1 MLRQTALIALAL
13 GVGACHSSSPTWAR
27 PGLSAAYPAHWPLVQ
42 RTLDSA
48 INADAAPGA
57 VIGVSLRGR
66 HWHYGTGV
74 LGIGDSTRPDSTT
87 LYDLA
92 SLTKVIGM
100 TSAVLLGVSEG
111 KLAVDSPL
119 VKYVP
124 AFGTTPEK
132 RTVTLRILLAH
143 ASGLP
148 AGRPLYREA
157 ANRAEAIA
165 LADTT
170 PLDTVVG
177 TRFVYSD
184 LGAILLSQAVETVYG
199 TRIDSLLAQ
208 RIFGPLGLED
218 TRYLP
223 PASLRPR
230 IAPTEDDPWRQRMI
244 RGEVHDENTAR
255 MDGVSGHAGLFSTS
269 TDLLRFADWLL
280 AATSTPESRCPASPA
295 TLPIP
300 DSLVRQFIRKQ
311 DIPPGS
317 SRALGWDTPSGRSSG
332 GDLISRRSFGHTGFT
347 GTSIWLDPDRCL
359 AIVLLSNRVHP
370 TRENARWGPVRGIMA
385 NRVMQALLADSLT
398 H

>member
-1 MLRQTALIALAL
+1 MNRSTLLALAL
-13 GVGACHSSSPTWAR
+13 GASACHSGPRWPEPAR
-27 PGLSAAYPAHWPLVQ
+27 TPAYPGHWHLVQ
-42 RTLDSA
+42 QTLDSA
-48 INADAAPGA
+48 IAADAAPGA

-74 LGIGDSTRPDSTT
+74 LGQDDSTRPDSTT

-100 TSAVLLGVSEG
+100 TSGVLLAVSDG
-111 KLAVDSPL
+111 KLVIDSPL
-119 VKYVP
+119 SRYVP
-124 AFGTTPEK
+124 AFGDSPE
-132 RTVTLRILLAH
+132 RRAVTLRILLAH

-157 ANRAEAIA
+157 SGRTDAYAI
-165 LADTT
+165 ADTT
-170 PLDTVVG
+170 RLDTVPG

-184 LGAILLSQAVETVYG
+184 LGAILLTQAVETVYR

-208 RIFGPLGLED
+208 RILGPLKLRD
-218 TRYLP
+218 TRYAP
-223 PASLRPR
+223 PPSLLPR
-230 IAPTEDDPWRQRMI
+230 IAPTEDDPWRGRMI

-255 MDGVSGHAGLFSTS
+255 MDGISGHAGLFSTS

-280 AATSTPESRCPASPA
+280 AATSTTGSECPAAPA
-295 TLPIP
+295 RMPIP
-300 DSLVRQFIRKQ
+300 DSLVQQFIRRQ
-311 DIPPGS
+311 DLPTGS

-370 TRENARWGPVRGIMA
+370 TRENPRWGPVRGIMA
-385 NRVMQALLADSLT
+385 NAVMNALRADSLT

>member
-1 MLRQTALIALAL
+1 MIRPSSLLALAL
-13 GVGACHSSSPTWAR
+13 VAGACHSGPSWPE
-27 PGLSAAYPAHWPLVQ
+27 PEGAAVYPAHWSLVEQ
-42 RTLDSA
+42 TLDSA
-48 INADAAPGA
+48 INANAAPGA

-74 LGIGDSTRPDSTT
+74 LGMDDSTRPDSST

-100 TSAVLLGVSEG
+100 TSAVMLGVTEG
-111 KLAVDSPL
+111 KLALDTPL
-119 VKYVP
+119 VSYVP

-143 ASGLP
+143 SSGLP

-157 ANRAEAIA
+157 ANRAEAFA

-184 LGAILLSQAVETVYG
+184 LGAILLSQAVETVYH

-208 RIFGPLGLED
+208 RIFGPLGLKD

-223 PASLRPR
+223 PPAWLPR

-269 TDLLRFADWLL
+269 TDLLRFADWYLS
-280 AATSTPESRCPASPA
+280 ATSTPESKCPASPA
-295 TLPIP
+295 KMPIP
-300 DSLVRQFIRKQ
+300 DSLPQQFIRMAN
-311 DIPPGS
+311 IPPGS

-347 GTSIWLDPDRCL
+347 GTSIWMDPDRCL

-385 NRVMQALLADSLT
+385 NRVMQVLLADSLT
-398 H
+398 R

>member
-1 MLRQTALIALAL
+1 MNPRTTVLALAL
-13 GVGACHSSSPTWAR
+13 LASACHSA
-27 PGLSAAYPAHWPLVQ
+27 PGAAGPEPSAAYPGHWALVQ
-42 RTLDSA
+42 QTLDSA
-48 INADAAPGA
+48 IQAKAAPGA

-66 HWHYGTGV
+66 HWHYGTGQ
-74 LGIGDSTRPDSTT
+74 LGLDDSTRPDSTT

-100 TSAVLLGVSEG
+100 TSGVLLAVSEG
-111 KLAVDSPL
+111 KLSIDSPL

-124 AFGTTPEK
+124 AFGDAPA
-132 RTVTLRILLAH
+132 RRAVTLRILLAH

-157 ANRAEAIA
+157 TGRAEAYAI
-165 LADTT
+165 ADTT
-170 PLDTVVG
+170 HLDTTAG
-177 TRFVYSD
+177 ARFVYSD
-184 LGAILLSQAVETVYG
+184 LGAILLTQAVETVYH

-208 RIFGPLGLED
+208 RIFGPLMLGD
-218 TRYLP
+218 TRYTP
-223 PASLRPR
+223 PASLLPR
-230 IAPTEDDPWRQRMI
+230 IAPTEDDPWRGRMI

-255 MDGVSGHAGLFSTS
+255 MDGISGHAGLFSTS

-280 AATSTPESRCPASPA
+280 AATSTPASGCPASPA
-295 TLPIP
+295 RMPIP
-300 DSLVRQFIRKQ
+300 DSLVRQFIRRQ
-311 DIPPGS
+311 DIPVGS

-385 NRVMQALLADSLT
+385 NRVMEALVADSLT
-398 H
+398 R

>member
-1 MLRQTALIALAL
+1 MNRSFLPALIL
-13 GVGACHSSSPTWAR
+13 VVSACHAGPRTPEPAR
-27 PGLSAAYPAHWPLVQ
+27 SAIYPAHWSLVQ
-42 RTLDSA
+42 QTLDSA
-48 INADAAPGA
+48 IHADAAPGA
-57 VIGVSLRGR
+57 VLGVSLRGH
-66 HWHYGTGV
+66 HWHYGTGQ
-74 LGIGDSTRPDSTT
+74 LGIDDSTRPDSTT

-100 TSAVLLGVSEG
+100 TSGVLLAVSEG
-111 KLAVDSPL
+111 KLVIDSPL
-119 VKYVP
+119 VHYVP
-124 AFGTTPEK
+124 AFGDTPE
-132 RTVTLRILLAH
+132 RRAVTLRILLAH

-157 ANRAEAIA
+157 SGRASAYAI
-165 LADTT
+165 ADTT
-170 PLDTVVG
+170 PLDTVAG

-184 LGAILLSQAVETVYG
+184 LGAILLTQAVETVYH

-208 RIFGPLGLED
+208 RIFGPLSLRD
-218 TRYLP
+218 TRYTP
-223 PASLRPR
+223 PAALLPR

-255 MDGVSGHAGLFSTS
+255 MDGISGHAGLFSTS

-280 AATSTPESRCPASPA
+280 AATSTAESRCPAAPA
-295 TLPIP
+295 RMPIP
-300 DSLVRQFIRKQ
+300 DSLVQQFIRVQ
-311 DIPPGS
+311 HLPEGS

-385 NRVMQALLADSLT
+385 NRVMQVLLADSLT
-398 H
+398 R

>member
-1 MLRQTALIALAL
+1 MRIATALVA
-13 GVGACHSSSPTWAR
+13 VGIITACHSQPGSPEPERSTATPRSW
-27 PGLSAAYPAHWPLVQ
+27 SLVE

-48 INADAAPGA
+48 IGAAAAPGA
-57 VIGVSLRGR
+57 VIGVSLRGT
-66 HWHYGTGV
+66 HWHYGTGR
-74 LGIGDSTRPDSTT
+74 LGLDDATRPDSTT

-100 TSAVLLGVSEG
+100 TSGVLLAVSEG
-111 KLAVDSPL
+111 KLVIDSPL
-119 VKYVP
+119 VNYVP
-124 AFGTTPEK
+124 AFGDTPE
-132 RTVTLRILLAH
+132 RRAVNLRILLTH

-157 ANRAEAIA
+157 ASRAEAYAI
-165 LADTT
+165 ADTT
-170 PLDTVVG
+170 PLDTVPG

-184 LGAILLSQAVETVYG
+184 LGAILLTQAVETVYH

-208 RIFGPLGLED
+208 RIFGPLQLKD
-218 TRYLP
+218 TRYTP
-223 PASLRPR
+223 SPSLIPR
-230 IAPTEDDPWRQRMI
+230 IAPTEDDPWRKRMI

-255 MDGVSGHAGLFSTS
+255 MDGISGHAGLFSTS

-280 AATSTPESRCPASPA
+280 AATSILESRCPAAP
-295 TLPIP
+295 TRMPIP
-300 DSLVRQFIRKQ
+300 DSLVQQFIRKQ
-311 DIPPGS
+311 EIPPGT

-370 TRENARWGPVRGIMA
+370 TRENGRWGPVRGIMA
-385 NRVMQALLADSLT
+385 NAVMTALLADSLT
-398 H
+398 R

>member
-1 MLRQTALIALAL
+1 MNRLFLPALVLVAS
-13 GVGACHSSSPTWAR
+13 ACHSG
-27 PGLSAAYPAHWPLVQ
+27 PGVPGPETSRAYPAHWTLVQ
-42 RTLDSA
+42 QTLDSA
-48 INADAAPGA
+48 IRAEAAPGA

-66 HWHYGTGV
+66 HWHYGTGR
-74 LGIGDSTRPDSTT
+74 LAIDDSTRPDSTT

-100 TSAVLLGVSEG
+100 TSGVLLAVSEG
-111 KLAVDSPL
+111 RLVIDSPL
-119 VKYVP
+119 VNYVP
-124 AFGTTPEK
+124 AFGDTPE
-132 RTVTLRILLAH
+132 RRAVTLRILLAH

-157 ANRAEAIA
+157 TGRADAYAI
-165 LADTT
+165 ADTT
-170 PLDTVVG
+170 PLDTVPG

-184 LGAILLSQAVETVYG
+184 LGAILLTQAVETVYH
-199 TRIDSLLAQ
+199 TRIDSLLAA
-208 RIFGPLGLED
+208 RIFGPLRLSD
-218 TRYLP
+218 TRYTP
-223 PASLRPR
+223 SASLLPR

-255 MDGVSGHAGLFSTS
+255 MDGISGHAGLFSTS

-280 AATSTPESRCPASPA
+280 AATGDAGSGCPAAPA
-295 TLPIP
+295 RMPIP
-300 DSLVRQFIRKQ
+300 DTLVQQFIRRQ
-311 DIPPGS
+311 DIPAGS

-347 GTSIWLDPDRCL
+347 GTSIWMDPERCL

-385 NRVMQALLADSLT
+385 NAVMRALLADSLT
-398 H
+398 R

>member
-1 MLRQTALIALAL
+1 MNYCPVLLALAL
-13 GVGACHSSSPTWAR
+13 VATGCHSGPR
-27 PGLSAAYPAHWPLVQ
+27 GPEPERSAAYPGHWLLVQ
-42 RTLDSA
+42 QTLDSA
-48 INADAAPGA
+48 INAQAAPGA

-66 HWHYGTGV
+66 HWHYGTGH
-74 LGIGDSTRPDSTT
+74 LGLDDPTRPDSTT

-100 TSAVLLGVSEG
+100 TSAVLLGVSER

-119 VKYVP
+119 TAYVP
-124 AFGTTPEK
+124 AFAGPPE
-132 RTVTLRILLAH
+132 RQAVTLRILLAH

-157 ANRAEAIA
+157 ANRAEAFA
-165 LADTT
+165 LADST
-170 PLDTVVG
+170 PLDTVPG
-177 TRFVYSD
+177 ARFVYSD
-184 LGAILLSQAVETVYG
+184 LGAILLTQAVETVYH

-208 RIFGPLGLED
+208 RIFGPLQLRD

-223 PASLRPR
+223 PASLLPR
-230 IAPTEDDPWRQRMI
+230 IAPTEDDPWRGRMI

-255 MDGVSGHAGLFSTS
+255 MDGVSGHAGLFSST

-280 AATSTPESRCPASPA
+280 AATSTDESQCPASPA
-295 TLPIP
+295 PMPIP

-311 DIPPGS
+311 DLPPGS

-385 NRVMQALLADSLT
+385 NRVMEALRADSLT

>member
-1 MLRQTALIALAL
+1 MTRRIILALAL
-13 GVGACHSSSPTWAR
+13 VAGGCR
-27 PGLSAAYPAHWPLVQ
+27 SATPSWPEPETQPVYPAHWNLV
-42 RTLDSA
+42 TAALDSA
-48 INADAAPGA
+48 IAANAAPGA

-66 HWHYGTGV
+66 HWHYGTGQ
-74 LGIGDSTRPDSTT
+74 LGVDDSTRPDSTT

-100 TSAVLLGVSEG
+100 TSGVMLAVSEG
-111 KLAVDSPL
+111 KLSIDTPL
-119 VKYVP
+119 VRYVP
-124 AFGTTPEK
+124 AFGDTPE
-132 RTVTLRILLAH
+132 RRAVTLRILLAH

-157 ANRAEAIA
+157 SSRAEAYA
-165 LADTT
+165 LADSTK
-170 PLDTVVG
+170 LDTLPG

-184 LGAILLSQAVETVYG
+184 LGAILLTQAVETVYH
-199 TRIDSLLAQ
+199 TRIDSLLAS
-208 RIFGPLGLED
+208 RIFAPLKLRD
-218 TRYLP
+218 TRYTP
-223 PASLRPR
+223 PASLLPR
-230 IAPTEDDPWRQRMI
+230 IAPTEDDPWRRRMI

-255 MDGVSGHAGLFSTS
+255 MDGISGHAGLFSTS

-280 AATSTPESRCPASPA
+280 SATSTAESECPAEPA
-295 TLPIP
+295 RMPIP
-300 DSLVRQFIRKQ
+300 DSLVRQFIRRQ
-311 DIPPGS
+311 DIPAGS

-385 NRVMQALLADSLT
+385 NAVMRALLADSLT
-398 H
+398 R